1 MSNNKQSIDFSD
13 RIIREAECRHLTGL
27 CRTTRYVME
36 KKGTF
41 PARCQLGG
49 RSVGWRLSEVQGWI
63 ANQLTTHTSNAA

>member
-1 MSNNKQSIDFSD
+1 MSNNEQLNNFSD

-49 RSVGWRLSEVQGWI
+49 RSVGWRLSEVQSWI
-63 ANQLTTHTSNAA
+63 ANQLTAQTSNAA